1 MLLPNVRMNPEE
13 KRAIVFVSKPASDS
27 PDVNAGFKAS
37 CPEQVTKG
45 VGGEPG
51 NSKFFAGTRDK
62 ALGFFD
68 E

>member
-1 MLLPNVRMNPEE
+1 MLLPNMRINFQEE
-13 KRAIVFVSKPASDS
+13 RPIVFVSKPASDS

-37 CPEQVTKG
+37 CPEKVTKG

-51 NSKFFAGTRDK
+51 NSKFFAGARDEV
-62 ALGFFD
+62 LGVFD